1 MKILKYNQVLLLM
14 IGLLFLTWGQCH
26 GEEYVVL
33 VRKSV
38 RADQE
43 WTKGV
48 DRLVELHQARV
59 VEYDNLTSEALP
71 RLREVNPRYV
81 AVVEKPEEINLAFI
95 VDLNRMSRE
104 VDKDIY
110 CDFLWGIITGFDA
123 ESALAL
129 VERAQEP
136 KEVSSAWCIR
146 NNDFNDGKYFEKMG
160 LCDSRGIWYEKD
172 IEDSNPK
179 EYKIDGQ
186 VALADK
192 MIRWAE
198 NVQPDLILNQVE
210 EVRNRMPLLPGV
222 KEEKGIVVPRDGKLW
237 LGDRHLNFGGHS
249 RIYFSPMSGA
259 RTFETRE
266 SMPVAWINDGGV
278 TAFLGSIAFS
288 FHGRG
293 TWGALKYWL
302 TDAGRFT
309 LAEANFLNQQD
320 ILWHLNKWEP
330 ELLHKSFQ
338 YSDDPVKMIQQ
349 CYAAY
354 DDFQREEGAN
364 PEILDKF
371 GLWYE
376 RDLWVYYGDPY
387 WNVRAKDMFND
398 QPYQITSR
406 VKGKKCVV
414 TIKISENY
422 SWNRVDG
429 DLFMDYYMTH
439 LHGSVGGLPLC
450 YFFPQRLKNPRLVS
464 GQKIDWDVTVNKDF
478 LFIRDAYGLEPGK
491 TYRVILDVDK

>member
-43 WTKGV
+43 WTKVV

-222 KEEKGIVVPRDGKLW
+222 KEEKGI
-237 LGDRHLNFGGHS
+237 GGE
-249 RIYFSPMSGA
+249 I
-259 RTFETRE
+259 
-266 SMPVAWINDGGV
+266 VAG
-278 TAFLGSIAFS
+278 
-288 FHGRG
+288 
-293 TWGALKYWL
+293 
-302 TDAGRFT
+302 
-309 LAEANFLNQQD
+309 
-320 ILWHLNKWEP
+320 
-330 ELLHKSFQ
+330 
-338 YSDDPVKMIQQ
+338 
-349 CYAAY
+349 
-354 DDFQREEGAN
+354 
-364 PEILDKF
+364 
-371 GLWYE
+371 
-376 RDLWVYYGDPY
+376 
-387 WNVRAKDMFND
+387 
-398 QPYQITSR
+398 
-406 VKGKKCVV
+406 
-414 TIKISENY
+414 
-422 SWNRVDG
+422 
-429 DLFMDYYMTH
+429 
-439 LHGSVGGLPLC
+439 
-450 YFFPQRLKNPRLVS
+450 
-464 GQKIDWDVTVNKDF
+464 
-478 LFIRDAYGLEPGK
+478 
-491 TYRVILDVDK
+491 